1 MICPKYAMVAA
12 AGKGTRMRPLTDK
25 LPKALVKVAGK
36 TLLDHQ
42 LDRLKQ
48 AGVKK
53 VVVNIHHFADQMQEH
68 LTTRSQSPEIH
79 ISDERKLL
87 LETGGGL
94 VLAAKHLGNN
104 PFFVMN
110 VDTLWQGHDNALLDL
125 AAKKDQNPDALAVL
139 LLARRDN
146 CLGLDTAGDFH
157 MQADGKLQRR
167 KDGETSD
174 YYYAGIQIFDPELLQ
189 GFVIEKFSSNL
200 FWDKAL
206 QQGRLYGMELQG
218 LWMHVGDPQS
228 LLLAERAIKAGTDG
242 Q

>member
-1 MICPKYAMVAA
+1 MVAA
-12 AGKGTRMRPLTDK
+12 AGIGTRMRPLTDIH
-25 LPKALVKVAGK
+25 PKALVTVAGK

-53 VVVNIHHFADQMQEH
+53 AVVNIHHFADQMQQH
-68 LTTRSQSPEIH
+68 LTARTTAPKIH
-79 ISDERKLL
+79 ISDERDLL

-94 VLAAKHLGNN
+94 MLAAKHLGNN

-110 VDTLWQGHDNALLDL
+110 VDTLWQEHENALLDL
-125 AAKKDQNPDALAVL
+125 AAKKHQTPDALAVL

-146 CLGLDTAGDFH
+146 SLGLNTAGDFH
-157 MQADGKLQRR
+157 MHADGQLQRR
-167 KDGETSD
+167 KNGEASD
-174 YYYAGIQIFDPELLQ
+174 YYYAGIQIFDPKLLK
-189 GFVIEKFSSNL
+189 GFSLEKFSTNL

-206 QQGRLYGMELQG
+206 QQKRLYGIELQG

-228 LLLAERAIKAGTDG
+228 LLLAEQAIKVRKNG